1 MADGLVSN
9 GSSRRFPAEE
19 ARANSIL
26 GSSPLVQSQVVTA
39 NEEDTPSMRKLMHA
53 INTHVEMVNLKVTS
67 NLNATKN
74 AQVQNFPTN
83 RPTEDAPDRP
93 ADDAVQFSLV
103 DI

>member
-1 MADGLVSN
+1 
-9 GSSRRFPAEE
+9 
-19 ARANSIL
+19 
-26 GSSPLVQSQVVTA
+26 
-39 NEEDTPSMRKLMHA
+39 MHA